1 MSLYHA
7 ADIVSHLSL
16 SLSLVFS
23 LGSINCLITERKKKK
38 TEKKIIDWAALGPA
52 HIEHPSNHR
61 SRLGIN
67 PEPRGSCE
75 MRSRF

>member
-23 LGSINCLITERKKKK
+23 LGSINCLITERKKKRQRRK
-38 TEKKIIDWAALGPA
+38 SLTGLHWGLHKLSIPQTTEAGWASTQSLGEA
-52 HIEHPSNHR
+52 AT
-61 SRLGIN
+61 
-67 PEPRGSCE
+67 
-75 MRSRF
+75 